1 MKARCLIA
9 TNLDIDQELLEDTV
23 KAWGFKTKK
32 EAVNT
37 ALAELLEKKK
47 RLGILSLFGKID
59 FDPNYHYKDHRSRK
73 KSLRKGR
80 GGVK

>member
-1 MKARCLIA
+1 MKARCPIA

-37 ALAELLEKKK
+37 ALAELLQKKK
-47 RLGILSLFGKID
+47 SMGILSFFGKVD
-59 FDPNYHYKDHRSRK
+59 YDPDYNYKDHRSRK
-73 KSLRKGR
+73 KSFRKG
-80 GGVK
+80 KAK